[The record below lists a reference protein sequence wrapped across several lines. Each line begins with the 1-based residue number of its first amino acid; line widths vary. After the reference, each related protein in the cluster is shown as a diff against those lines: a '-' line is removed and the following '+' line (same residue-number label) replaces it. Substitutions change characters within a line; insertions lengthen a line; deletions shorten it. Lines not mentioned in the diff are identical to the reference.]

1 MKYSEATIIKGLSK
15 KYSINNDDKSVFEL
29 IYKNKPIAWVDK
41 LQQFNFGSV
50 NISAS
55 GFDKLPYSHKLWMI
69 LAELAMTPIKDRVE
83 QKKYRVIVAQ
93 DPNKYFS
100 TYLWLRT
107 AHNHSFLLGGI
118 DSSYYK
124 DHNFNTKYDLGV
136 FTADQYKDLIKYI
149 KTLPDGEFQA
159 KVAEH
164 GKTEVKGE

>member
-1 MKYSEATIIKGLSK
+1 MKYSEATKEIQGLSK
-15 KYSINNDDKSVFEL
+15 EYSINNDDIFEL
-29 IYKNKPIAWVDK
+29 IYKNEPIAWVDK
-41 LQQFNFGSV
+41 KKQFNFDLVSF
-50 NISAS
+50 NILAS
-55 GFDKLPYSHKLWMI
+55 EFNKLPYSHKLWMI

-107 AHNHSFLLGGI
+107 EHSHIFLLGSI

-124 DHNFNTKYDLGV
+124 GHIFNTKYDLGV

-149 KTLPDGEFQA
+149 KNLPDGEWQA

-164 GKTEVKGE
+164 GKTEVK